1 MLTIK
6 EVMRPAWQ
14 DLRKA
19 PEDSTT
25 TTTVMIV
32 FTCTSGLLDLCPR
45 SYLPPWTLS
54 AYPVDSYHILSF
66 YHTLSFSA
74 HPVNLSKFIIWLF
87 VRRLQ
92 SQQKKLVK
100 KSHFPPFEQC
110 ACAFVGHF
118 FVFWFLFLI
127 PFFLFLA
134 GVFLCAGHL
143 FLGNY
148 RKEQSILLLYWD
160 W

>member
-1 MLTIK
+1 MNLRYVDYKRSDEASLTGF
-6 EVMRPAWQ
+6 EESPRGFHHHHHLVVTT
-14 DLRKA
+14 
-19 PEDSTT
+19 TT

-54 AYPVDSYHILSF
+54 AYPADSYHILSF

-118 FVFWFLFLI
+118 FVF
-127 PFFLFLA
+127 
-134 GVFLCAGHL
+134 
-143 FLGNY
+143 
-148 RKEQSILLLYWD
+148 
-160 W
+160 